1 MGMKTAF
8 FAVALIGAL
17 PACAAFAGSLTVS
30 AVDAGGKPLED
41 AVVEVVPDKAAA
53 AIASRVPAEA
63 EIDQRHEMFVSLVS
77 VVRKG
82 GHIVFLNHDTTMHQ
96 VYSFSPIKQ
105 FQFEIRQG
113 QHTDPVVF
121 DKPGIA
127 AVGCNIHDQMITYV
141 YVADSPFAAITGTA
155 GLAKF
160 ADLPAGSY
168 QARIWHPRLRAG
180 DQPAPHH
187 LTIAKGDTTDSFA
200 LPVQPASRHSMHM
213 GSY

>member
-1 MGMKTAF
+1 M
-8 FAVALIGAL
+8 
-17 PACAAFAGSLTVS
+17 PAGTAFAGSLAVS
-30 AVDAGGKPLED
+30 VVDAGGKPLED
-41 AVVEVVPDKAAA
+41 AVIELVPGKPAAA
-53 AIASRVPAEA
+53 VASRVPLEA
-63 EIDQRHEMFVSLVS
+63 DIDQRHEMFVSLVS

-113 QHTDPVVF
+113 QRSEPVVF
-121 DKPGIA
+121 DKPGVA

-141 YVADSPFAAITGTA
+141 YVADSPFAAMTGA
-155 GLAKF
+155 GGQAKF
-160 ADLPAGSY
+160 QDLPAGSY
-168 QARIWHPRLRAG
+168 EARIWHPRLRAG

-187 LTIAKGDTTDSFA
+187 LTIAAGEVTDSFT
-200 LPVQPASRHSMHM
+200 LHVQPAARHAMHM